1 MKLNLGSYSEW
12 VAKPGG
18 KHTGHIL
25 CLVTPRH
32 IHFAFCLKI
41 VHEGMNLGAKQ
52 AGNFSS
58 KSSLLQFIFSLLSL
72 CWTVTK
78 DSFIMQ
84 LSFPYFCTNHFLFVM
99 FRAPSFPPSHR
110 NRDDYIKC
118 GSLFSLFLDCKTC
131 NYLTL
136 FFINFMV
143 FFFSFF
149 VFWLNVARHWLKLA
163 RPMW

>member
-1 MKLNLGSYSEW
+1 
-12 VAKPGG
+12 
-18 KHTGHIL
+18 
-25 CLVTPRH
+25 
-32 IHFAFCLKI
+32 
-41 VHEGMNLGAKQ
+41 MNLGAKQ
-52 AGNFSS
+52 ADNFSS

-136 FFINFMV
+136 FFINFRVV
-143 FFFSFF
+143 FFFF
-149 VFWLNVARHWLKLA
+149 FWLNVKEAGKTHVVTQSYTLRKAKLVWISDFTLSLWNVSYQLYYSIF
-163 RPMW
+163 PSI